1 MFEDDSPADPKMLL
15 FRHMGNP
22 WEIPS
27 GNPGPHVSGKKI
39 PMSWGNPMF
48 CCQHRWSGGFLCSLD
63 GEWSSSPRCVGSSQM
78 AATAAATA

>member
-15 FRHMGNP
+15 FWHMGNP

-39 PMSWGNPMF
+39 HMSP
-48 CCQHRWSGGFLCSLD
+48 
-63 GEWSSSPRCVGSSQM
+63 GEIPCFVDNIAGQVDFSVV
-78 AATAAATA
+78 